1 MLSAKLTAILKYVLF
16 IPFLLVTL
24 YGLFL
29 VKNIRSQK
37 KRAAIDAEVGK
48 KFPFSYGIDTSG
60 NKVPLD
66 FAQSPITVIDFWFKN
81 CPECIEEMMQF
92 ENAIKSAS
100 QPVNIIS
107 MSIDKFPMW
116 KQAFDT
122 SNKRLAFLSR
132 SIPGWKHLKVPTDST
147 LNKSGGQIVA
157 EKLPVTGYPSY
168 FVLDKN
174 GNIIAA
180 PASAVA
186 YLKANPEKQ
195 NEFYS
200 FLTSKSTWKSF
211 YVLLLL
217 PILLLG
223 YLFIYEKIQTAV
235 IKKGRK

>member
-1 MLSAKLTAILKYVLF
+1 MFSAKFSTILKSVLL
-16 IPFLLVTL
+16 IPFLLVSL

-29 VKNIRSQK
+29 VKNIRSNKEIARIGDK
-37 KRAAIDAEVGK
+37 KGN

-60 NKVPLD
+60 NTVPLD
-66 FAQSPITVIDFWFKN
+66 FAQSPITIIDFWFKN

-92 ENAIKSAS
+92 EDAIKSAA

-107 MSIDKFPMW
+107 MSIDKFSLW

-122 SNKRLAFLSR
+122 ANKRLAFLSR
-132 SIPGWKHLKVPTDST
+132 SVSGWRHLMVPTDST
-147 LNKSGGQIVA
+147 LNKSSGQLVA

-174 GNIIAA
+174 GNIIAT
-180 PASAVA
+180 PSSAVA
-186 YLKANPEKQ
+186 YLKNNPKKQ
-195 NEFYS
+195 NEFYG

-211 YVLLLL
+211 YLLLLL

-223 YLFIYEKIQTAV
+223 YHFIFEKIHSAIT
-235 IKKGRK
+235 KKGRP